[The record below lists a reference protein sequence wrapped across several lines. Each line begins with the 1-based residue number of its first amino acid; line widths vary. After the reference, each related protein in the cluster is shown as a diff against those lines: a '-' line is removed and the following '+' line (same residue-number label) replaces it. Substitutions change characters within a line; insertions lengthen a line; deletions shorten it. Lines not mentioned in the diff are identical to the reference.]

1 MADYFMHDVRFRG
14 VVKSRNMSKVLG
26 ATENFEGQAVKKLS
40 LAKDSMGRF
49 YDESCLAL
57 KKLTKLIKLWNPF

>member
-1 MADYFMHDVRFRG
+1 MHYVRLRG
-14 VVKSRNMSKVLG
+14 VVRSRNMSKVLG

-49 YDESCLAL
+49 YGKPCLAL
-57 KKLTKLIKLWNPF
+57 KKLT